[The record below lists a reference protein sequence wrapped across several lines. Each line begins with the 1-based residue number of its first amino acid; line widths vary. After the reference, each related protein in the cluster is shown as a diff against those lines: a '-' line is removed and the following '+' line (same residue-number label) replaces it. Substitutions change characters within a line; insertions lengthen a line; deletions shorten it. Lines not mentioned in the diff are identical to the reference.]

1 MAFTAASDAAAAADD
16 DDDDDD
22 DHTGEVQVSSYLSLD
37 DMLHHIQVRHF
48 HINVLYLY

>member
-1 MAFTAASDAAAAADD
+1 MAFTAANDAAAA
-16 DDDDDD
+16 DDDDD

>member
-1 MAFTAASDAAAAADD
+1 MAFTAASDAAAAD

>member
-1 MAFTAASDAAAAADD
+1 MAFTAASDAAA